1 VTDNIRI
8 MTQYEI
14 NKLQNDANVPVYG
27 TFEHVSGF
35 EAEIALGSGNKDD
48 LRTIQT
54 INHETVHETLTK
66 ILNREISFLFD
77 RGLFY
82 NFESCK
88 NGNFAKNTIIRET
101 LIAFF
106 TLTETETLI

>member
-1 VTDNIRI
+1 MTDNIRI

-14 NKLQNDANVPVYG
+14 NKLQNNANVPIYG

-54 INHETVHETLTK
+54 INHETVHETLTET
-66 ILNREISFLFD
+66 LSREISFLFD

-82 NFESCK
+82 NFETCK
-88 NGNFAKNTIIRET
+88 KSEFFSKIPIRDAILAIFED
-101 LIAFF
+101 LI
-106 TLTETETLI
+106 